1 MSMNIHIEAVRE
13 AIAVKT
19 GEHFKD
25 TVVFPVWHTLTKD
38 TEAIMAAEDRVAAY
52 IETIRAQCDP
62 HEEEVFAEDDIF
74 EEGDPVSTRIVDDGA
89 DHAEYLMRWIADVTA
104 RGFDV
109 EFSQG

>member
-1 MSMNIHIEAVRE
+1 MSMNIYIEAVRE

-25 TVVFPVWHTLTKD
+25 TAVFPVWQTSTKD
-38 TEAIMAAEDRVAAY
+38 TTAIMAAEDRVAAY
-52 IETIRAQCDP
+52 IDVIRTYGEPYEQY
-62 HEEEVFAEDDIF
+62 VFAEDDIF
-74 EEGDPVSTRIVDDGA
+74 EEGDPISTRIVDDGA

-109 EFSQG
+109 EFSQS